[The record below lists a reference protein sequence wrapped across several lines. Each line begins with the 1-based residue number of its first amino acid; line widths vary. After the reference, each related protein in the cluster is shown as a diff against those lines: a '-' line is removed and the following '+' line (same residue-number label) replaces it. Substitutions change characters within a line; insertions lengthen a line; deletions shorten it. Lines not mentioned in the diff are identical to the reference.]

1 MNSARVFLEL
11 VNLACWRRSVCTGR
25 FVVGAR
31 DGVLVTSSRLDR
43 EGACPPSDVTAAACV
58 VRLAVAVRP
67 LAAFRLVTVSVEL
80 VDVNDHT
87 PVFPARRHR
96 LNVSEAAPVGASFSL
111 PTADDP
117 DAGVNGRV
125 EYQLAPGGGA
135 AFQLV
140 QSVRVADGS
149 TDVKLVLKS
158 PLDRELVTATNVNRF
173 SQLFN
178 WQTQR

>member
-1 MNSARVFLEL
+1 
-11 VNLACWRRSVCTGR
+11 
-25 FVVGAR
+25 VVGAR

-43 EGACPPSDVTAAACV
+43 EGACPPSDVTAAAAACV

-96 LNVSEAAPVGASFSL
+96 LNVSEAAPVGTSFSL

-149 TDVKLVLKS
+149 TDVTLVLKS